1 MSKIEKALNRAK
13 GEAKMAL
20 VPTSRST
27 ATRSKAD
34 SRQERSDTGRST
46 SVTVRASST
55 AEIARMQETSLLART
70 DLEKFGIIYPD
81 LNDNY
86 TVQSFREIRT
96 RILQRT
102 QGRNAIVMITSVSG
116 GSGNSFVALNL
127 AVAFAFDAGRTALL
141 MDCNLGNSST
151 QRLFGDEDPAGIT
164 DYLENPDIEVR
175 DILHPVGIERLRVIP
190 AGRQKDVPTEY
201 FTSQK
206 AHQLLDGI
214 RDRYSERFV
223 IVDAPPMSESADTQ
237 ILSELCDFVLLVAP
251 YGKVTTMQIDACIDT
266 IDPNKFLGVVFNDE
280 PRPIGLNLRDTLS
293 GAQSALLAALRDAG
307 DRLGK
312 MARSF
317 RHARIKK

>member
-1 MSKIEKALNRAK
+1 MSKIEKALSRAK
-13 GEAKMAL
+13 GDAKMAL
-20 VPTSRST
+20 VPTSRGST
-27 ATRSKAD
+27 SKANAEQTQSRPD
-34 SRQERSDTGRST
+34 SSRST
-46 SVTVRASST
+46 SVSVRASST
-55 AEIARMQETSLLART
+55 AEIARMQEASLLGRGE
-70 DLEKFGIIYPD
+70 LEKYGIIYPD
-81 LNDNY
+81 LSDNA

-102 QGRNAIVMITSVSG
+102 QGRNAIVMVTSVSG

-151 QRLFGDEDPAGIT
+151 QRLFGAENPAGIT

-206 AHQLLDGI
+206 ARQLLDGV

-251 YGKVTTMQIDACIDT
+251 YGRVTTMQIDACIEA

-280 PRPIGLNLRDTLS
+280 PRPIALQVGEILRD
-293 GAQSALLAALRDAG
+293 ARSAVLAALAKAG
-307 DRLGK
+307 EK
-312 MARSF
+312 IKETARSL
-317 RHARIKK
+317 RHVRLKK